1 MERKSF
7 ESSKS
12 PDDDCENKVIHP
24 KYYKYLANIL
34 ALKLGFVVT
43 LQPNPGFRMEN
54 QNQGPILVFIAT
66 EKKLFF
72 FQNFSCLPTSSVK
85 LEIEHKSGNP
95 LFLTANLISGTLIFC
110 YWYLDFFL

>member
-34 ALKLGFVVT
+34 ALKMGFDVT
-43 LQPNPGFRMEN
+43 LLPKSDIDCNRKETIFVD
-54 QNQGPILVFIAT
+54 I
-66 EKKLFF
+66 
-72 FQNFSCLPTSSVK
+72 FQNFSCLPTSLVK
-85 LEIEHKSGNP
+85 LETEHKSGNP
-95 LFLTANLISGTLIFC
+95 LYLTANLISGTLIFC